1 MLLAEESF
9 LSLAL
14 FLLDEADLSR
24 LLLLE
29 EELFLFEY
37 FDSEDSSNSFL
48 VLFLSFPS
56 YGYINLLI
64 NLLAMRL
71 QIYKPF
77 FITLF
82 ERV

>member
-1 MLLAEESF
+1 MLLEEESF

-29 EELFLFEY
+29 EELFLLEY

-48 VLFLSFPS
+48 VLFLSFSS
-56 YGYINLLI
+56 Y
-64 NLLAMRL
+64 
-71 QIYKPF
+71 
-77 FITLF
+77 
-82 ERV
+82 E